1 MGRDRRAYFY
11 FALGFAVVL
20 EAMLVPAVLWW
31 PSFAEHADSLRGF
44 FGKMPV
50 LGETIE
56 LADRTGVKGYVF
68 GQHFFKGCNVL
79 GTAAAIL
86 FAMGAVAGEAY
97 RGTMEI
103 WLARPVSRL
112 RLLGERFVMGMLALW
127 IPVALTSATVPWLLL
142 FVEES
147 VPWSDLALCTLHE
160 CLFLGTVYSTTF
172 LLSALGSQPIAI
184 AFGMLLF
191 TTFQFSIYLVKR
203 ATHYSLFRLVD
214 LEAFLDLT
222 GARGVNWWREAQFAG
237 FSAACLAIAYW
248 VFRRRVP

>member
-1 MGRDRRAYFY
+1 MSRDARGYILFG
-11 FALGFAVVL
+11 LGYTLVL
-20 EAMLVPAVLWW
+20 EAMLVPAILWW
-31 PSFAEHADSLRGF
+31 PSFAEHAETLKDF
-44 FGKMPV
+44 FGKIPV
-50 LGETIE
+50 LGETID
-56 LADRTGVKGYVF
+56 LAEKTGVKGYVF

-112 RLLGERFVMGMLALW
+112 RLLCERFGMGLCALW
-127 IPVALTSATVPWLLL
+127 IPVALTSATIPWLLS
-142 FVEES
+142 FVDTTMT
-147 VPWSDLALCTLHE
+147 WRDLSICTMHQ
-160 CLFLGTVYSTTF
+160 CLFLSMVYGVTF
-172 LLSALGSQPIAI
+172 LLSALGSQPTAI

-191 TTFQFSIYLVKR
+191 TTFQFSIYLVKE

-214 LEAFLDLT
+214 LEAFLKIT
-222 GARGVNWWREAQFAG
+222 GKAGIDWVRELEFVGIAG
-237 FSAACLAIAYW
+237 GCLALAYV